1 MRKAVAHMSSA
12 SPLSAFVIMPF
23 APEYRAGYDD
33 VIAPAMR
40 GANLA
45 AVRADE
51 EGLGHIH
58 AMMFERIFESP
69 VVIADVS
76 GANPNVFY
84 ELGVSHGAAG
94 KTVMVVREDYRDVIP
109 FDIAPYR
116 VLVYPKRPED
126 SCTDEERAAYDKAA
140 SHAANALAASLS
152 AILQD
157 GAKGI
162 ANPVQDFLAKRSP
175 LSCSDSRQ
183 FDSLTETDEEQMILE
198 AQSDIVAVGITGSHF
213 AKVMHRVI
221 EDGARTIPL
230 RVRILGLDPRNRD
243 GWRYVYHLREG
254 HSVSDGQFDD
264 LYEEDQMI
272 LRRTARFL
280 RKLNERSDFDGE
292 ILSFAG
298 IPVFWA
304 YVIDGRRIL
313 VGNLAMN
320 RFSARLPVSVLVKD
334 DPRTRS
340 LYNYYASAIENLVAS
355 ADPASTLQSPS
366 PPSC

>member
-1 MRKAVAHMSSA
+1 MSSA
-12 SPLSAFVIMPF
+12 RSRSAFVIMPF
-23 APEYRAGYDD
+23 DPEYRAGYDD

-40 GANLA
+40 AANLT

-51 EGLGHIH
+51 EELGHIH

-94 KTVMVVREDYRDVIP
+94 KTVMVVRQDYRDTIP

-116 VLVYPKRPED
+116 VLIYPKRPQD
-126 SCTDEERAAYDKAA
+126 SCTDEQQAAYDREAGL
-140 SHAANALAASLS
+140 AANALAASLS
-152 AILQD
+152 AILED

-183 FDSLTETDEEQMILE
+183 FDSLTETDEEQMIVG
-198 AQSDIVAVGITGSHF
+198 ADSDIVAIGITGAHF
-213 AKVMHRVI
+213 AKVLYRVI
-221 EDGARTIPL
+221 EDGVRIRPL
-230 RVRILGLDPRNRD
+230 RVRIVGLHPDDRD

-254 HSVSDGQFDD
+254 RSVPDREFHE
-264 LYEEDQMI
+264 LYEEDQGI
-272 LRRTARFL
+272 LRRTKRFL

-292 ILSFAG
+292 MLWFAG

-340 LYNYYASAIENLVAS
+340 LYNYYARAIGDLTAAAEPTQLEG
-355 ADPASTLQSPS
+355 
-366 PPSC
+366 